1 MNLLEN
7 ENNTKE
13 DDAAVY
19 ISFLSKS
26 YQLLEDLINKL
37 VCLVQF
43 IRNLTTSMTSLMLE
57 PLGAIFLI
65 LLILESETLIQIKIE
80 FLMHSN

>member
-43 IRNLTTSMTSLMLE
+43 IRNLTTSMNSLMLE

>member
-1 MNLLEN
+1 MAKNTLRAGRTVLKMNLLEN

-43 IRNLTTSMTSLMLE
+43 IRNLTTSMNSLML
-57 PLGAIFLI
+57 
-65 LLILESETLIQIKIE
+65 
-80 FLMHSN
+80 